1 MNNKNTNVTD
11 GRSIWAQASRLAAK
25 TPETRNRYVDFLR
38 AISIAAVVFG
48 HWLMAAPYISDG
60 SIVITSMLEHQQWTR
75 WMTWVFQVMPVFFMV
90 GGYSNSIS
98 WQSAQRKGRSYNEW
112 LQLRLQ
118 RLIAP
123 VLPLILMWIILA
135 AGAQGLG
142 LRPAMVKVAS
152 QMALIPIWFL
162 AVYVFV
168 VVLVPITHC
177 AWQRYG
183 FKSFGILVIAAVIN
197 DVLFFA
203 ADMKALGWLN
213 YAFVWLAVHQ
223 LGYAW
228 RDGYMAGAR
237 QGLAWMA
244 GGIAVLVGLI
254 TIGPYPVSMVSVP
267 GQEISNTLPPKIAML
282 ALGIAQCG
290 LLLSVEAPMR
300 RWLSRTTPWTAV
312 VLVNSMIMTVFL
324 WHLTAS
330 TLAIGCALL
339 FNNAGLNV
347 LPGSGGWWLLRPV
360 WLLLYLLALLPFALG
375 FGRFERVAAGGPLY
389 PPWRLVIAALFICVG
404 LALLA
409 LDGVVGRG
417 WFGLQVWVLL
427 LPFAGAVLAGVN
439 PFRKSPQRP

>member
-1 MNNKNTNVTD
+1 MSDHPKSKTS
-11 GRSIWAQASRLAAK
+11 GQGIWSQASSLAAQ
-25 TPETRNRYVDFLR
+25 TPESRNRYVDLLR
-38 AISIAAVVFG
+38 AVSIFAVVFG
-48 HWLMAAPYISDG
+48 HWLMAAPYVTEGGIQ
-60 SIVITSMLEHQQWTR
+60 ITSMLEHQQWTR
-75 WMTWVFQVMPVFFMV
+75 WMTWVFQVMPVFFLV
-90 GGYSNSIS
+90 GGYSNGIS
-98 WQSAQRKGRSYNEW
+98 WQSAQQKGTSYGLW
-112 LQLRLQ
+112 LQVRLQ
-118 RLIAP
+118 RLAGP
-123 VLPLILMWIILA
+123 VLPLIVMWIILA
-135 AGAQGLG
+135 ACSQGLG

-168 VVLVPITHC
+168 VVLVPVTYK

-183 FKSFGILVIAAVIN
+183 FKSFGVLVLAAVID

-203 ADMKALGWLN
+203 ADLRALGWLN

-237 QGLAWMA
+237 QGLSWVI
-244 GGIAVLVGLI
+244 GGTLVLAGLI

-282 ALGIAQCG
+282 ALGIVQCG
-290 LLLSVEAPMR
+290 LLLSIEKPMR
-300 RWLSRTTPWTAV
+300 RWLSRATPWTAV

-339 FNNAGLNV
+339 FNGFGLEMI
-347 LPGSGGWWLLRPV
+347 PGSKLWWAVRPV
-360 WLLLYLLALLPFALG
+360 WLLIYLLALLPFALW
-375 FGRFERVAAGGPLY
+375 FGRFERSAPSPNPY
-389 PPWRLVIAALFICVG
+389 PAWRLITGAILICAG

-409 LDGVVGRG
+409 LDGVVGDG
-417 WFGLQVWVLL
+417 WFGLRVTVLL
-427 LPFAGAVLAGVN
+427 LPFAGAILAGVN
-439 PFRKSPQRP
+439 PFRTGKS